1 MQPFIE
7 VAIDSLPSAQAAV
20 SGGANRL
27 ELAANLIDGGT
38 TPSAGL
44 IELVR
49 SLAAIDLFV
58 LIRPRRGDFL
68 YAPGEIRLMKREI
81 EFAKSLG
88 ANGIVAGALTA
99 DGEVDQS
106 HTAQLIAAA
115 HPLPFTFHRAF
126 DMLADPAAALEVL
139 IELGC
144 ARVLSSGQSPSAYA
158 GRALLAKL
166 VAQSAGRLVVMP
178 GAGITPENIGE
189 IWAATKAQEFHLS
202 AKTPVESQMRYRNPN
217 AVMGSQPPLSE
228 FSWFMTSAHQ
238 VAAAHL
244 GLANRQSSTPTL

>member
-1 MQPFIE
+1 
-7 VAIDSLPSAQAAV
+7 
-20 SGGANRL
+20 
-27 ELAANLIDGGT
+27 
-38 TPSAGL
+38 
-44 IELVR
+44 
-49 SLAAIDLFV
+49 
-58 LIRPRRGDFL
+58 
-68 YAPGEIRLMKREI
+68 
-81 EFAKSLG
+81 
-88 ANGIVAGALTA
+88 
-99 DGEVDQS
+99 VDQS